1 MTQNGPK
8 RPKYDPKWSNM
19 APNGPRMTQNYPK
32 WPKMAQNDPRMTQN
46 DPKWPKNDQKWPN
59 LTQNGPKMTP
69 GFTHF
74 FRNFFWLKKQTFLLL
89 ECMCGVEQGCWEG
102 ALLSPSNNSKV
113 RSWAISWSDGLFSVF
128 LSSIKATEIGL
139 FALFL
144 FYPIRTIWYRTII
157 FTNKPWQ
164 MEMCLLIEAWVTFI
178 EIKIVIFLTQ
188 YYFFCTFLSHC
199 CAEYEIS
206 LVANYK

>member
-1 MTQNGPK
+1 MFSLLHFHGPWNK
-8 RPKYDPKWSNM
+8 RLEDWRCRNIGITFGSTTFQRFCRGDVVNWK
-19 APNGPRMTQNYPK
+19 A
-32 WPKMAQNDPRMTQN
+32 
-46 DPKWPKNDQKWPN
+46 
-59 LTQNGPKMTP
+59 
-69 GFTHF
+69 FTENCIFQIVAGEYLFHHQSPAVWGDIQHQF
-74 FRNFFWLKKQTFLLL
+74 QQSVNVNQD
-89 ECMCGVEQGCWEG
+89 CGVEQGCWEC
-102 ALLSPSNNSKV
+102 ALLSQSNNSKV

-144 FYPIRTIWYRTII
+144 FYPIRTLWYRTII